1 MQNLLSK
8 AAGATVA
15 AWQPP
20 TTLLDHD
27 GQRISPAR
35 IFFAP
40 PPAEIGSLL
49 SAASSLKAGE
59 SPKQR
64 DGYATYLDWT
74 SSLIFAFLAG
84 MGSILLL
91 YMLIIPYN
99 IFDSNPGRYGN
110 LREAIA
116 LVVALFVLWRCSSKV
131 AIALASCSYV
141 GTNGVAEYLWDDTLI
156 ERQKPRLLRFENAA
170 ELRVTQARIYINNA
184 YMHTTYIYHW
194 TDKVGKTVYILN
206 GLYRQNQKKLTREQ
220 IRYIFTTASE
230 DAWSVFALER
240 AKSELNQHGLVR
252 FNAKD
257 NNALILGN
265 GFLEIQQ
272 RGETVRLNADE
283 LARVSIANGVVTIA
297 HKDAKRNLF
306 GSQGF
311 YKFDYYDIANAKLFL
326 GLLNALMA

>member
-27 GQRISPAR
+27 GQRISSAR

-49 SAASSLKAGE
+49 SAASSLEAGK

-74 SSLIFAFLAG
+74 SSLIFASLAG
-84 MGSILLL
+84 MGSFLLL
-91 YMLIIPYN
+91 MFIIPYR
-99 IFDSNPGRYGN
+99 IFDPNPGRYGN

-116 LVVALFVLWRCSSKV
+116 LVVALFVLWRFSPKV
-131 AIALASCSYV
+131 AIALASCTYV
-141 GTNGVAEYLWDDTLI
+141 GTNSVAEYLWDDALI
-156 ERQKPRLLRFENAA
+156 KRQKPRLLHFENAA
-170 ELRVTQARIYINNA
+170 ELRVTQARTYINSA

-194 TDKVGKTVYILN
+194 TDKAGKTVYVLN
-206 GLYRQNQKKLTREQ
+206 GLYRQNQKVATREQ
-220 IRYIFTTASE
+220 IRYSFATASE

-252 FNAKD
+252 FTAKD

-283 LARVSIANGVVTIA
+283 LARASIANGVVTIA